1 MWPPR
6 TRAASWRKLSSK
18 ACCFTYGSL
27 MWADIWAS
35 VCGREHAAVD
45 AELRSYARR
54 PVRGQDY
61 PGLAVAGADAV
72 VAGRLYLDV
81 DEASLARLDAFEGE
95 EYERVTVT
103 VQLGDGRGQEAFCY
117 LFRGGFAD
125 RLLPGDWDPTA
136 FEREGKAR
144 FIAAYAGFRT

>member
-1 MWPPR
+1 
-6 TRAASWRKLSSK
+6 
-18 ACCFTYGSL
+18 

-45 AELRSYARR
+45 AELQGYARH

-61 PGLAVAGADAV
+61 PGLAVASADSV

-103 VQLGDGRGQEAFCY
+103 VRLADGSRCEAFCY
-117 LFRGGFAD
+117 LFRAAFAD
-125 RLLPGDWDPTA
+125 RLLPGDWDPA
-136 FEREGKAR
+136 VFEREGKAR
-144 FIAAYAGFRT
+144 FTAAYAGFRT